1 MLKMTLRGMRARK
14 TRSILTALSVFF
26 GVAMIAG
33 TLMLTDSVNSSF
45 DDIFADVNSGVDV
58 SVSTRETIED
68 SRQALPPAFSDD
80 VLDEIR
86 AVDGVAEAS
95 GSVFDPTVSVLDEQG
110 ERVGA
115 DGPPHFA
122 GSVVADRF
130 SPWTYVEG
138 RAPGNAE
145 EIAVDSFS
153 AEREDWA
160 LGDTVRIAGTGAAT
174 EYTIVGIGQ
183 FGSGVELLG
192 ATLTILTLPE
202 AQRLTGK
209 EERLDEIVVA
219 ADEGVSAEE
228 LKLAVESVVTANLE
242 VRTGAENAA
251 DASAEFKDGFAFLSI
266 VLTVF
271 GVIALF
277 VGGFIIFNTFSI
289 TVAQRTREFGML
301 RTLGAHRRQV
311 LGSVLL
317 EAAVIGLVASA
328 SGVLGGIGFVE
339 GIAAL
344 FSLFDLSLPS
354 SGLVLSPST
363 VIVALV
369 VGVGVTVVASLA
381 PARRATK
388 VTALEALRQ
397 GGRERGSSRRR
408 AIAGSGLLGA
418 GVLLIAAGMFATN
431 SFGSAF
437 ILLGPGV
444 LLLFLG
450 VALLSSRLIGPIAS
464 VVGWPLERL
473 GGVPGKLARENT
485 LRNRGRTA
493 TTAAALMIGLA
504 LVVFVAT
511 FASALTASV
520 DEALDNQFAG
530 DLILSNT
537 VGGGILRIPAETAEV
552 VGGIDGVAVVSPV
565 AGGDARVEGVSGTQT
580 VSGWDART
588 VALVSNL
595 DWREGSDATLAG
607 LGATDAIIESDWGAD
622 NGIAVGD
629 TLLVTTPL
637 NKEVSYT
644 VRGSIRDKVNLLL
657 STFAIPRD
665 TLVSDFGVE
674 GDNFTLAAFSEGADF
689 ETVRARID
697 SELASSFPNVE
708 SRSQAEVEDDA
719 RQEINQ
725 LLTLIYALL
734 GLSIIIA
741 LFGVVN
747 TLILTIH
754 ERTREIGMLR
764 AIGTSRS
771 QVRRMIRY
779 ESVITAM
786 IGAIIGAAIGLV
798 LAVVAVL
805 ALEDEGLVLSVPYP
819 LLVILLILAALAGV
833 AAAIAPARR
842 AARINIMEALLYE

>member
-1 MLKMTLRGMRARK
+1 MTLRGMGARK

-45 DDIFADVNSGVDV
+45 DDIFTDVNSGVDV

-68 SRQALPPAFSDD
+68 SRDALPLAFSED

-95 GSVFDPTVSVLDEQG
+95 GNIFDPTVSVVDEQG

-122 GSVVADRF
+122 GSVVAERF

-138 RAPGNAE
+138 RAPESAE

-153 AEREDWA
+153 VEREGWA
-160 LGDTVRIAGTGAAT
+160 LGDTVRVAGTGAAR
-174 EYTIVGIGQ
+174 EYMLVGVGE

-192 ATLTILTLPE
+192 ATLTILTLQE
-202 AQRLTGK
+202 AQSLTGK
-209 EERLDEIVVA
+209 QGRLDEIVVA
-219 ADEGVSAEE
+219 AEDGVSAEE
-228 LKLAVESVVTANLE
+228 LKLAVEGVVTEKLE
-242 VRTGAENAA
+242 VLTGAENAA
-251 DASAEFKDGFAFLSI
+251 DASAEFKDGFAFVSI
-266 VLTVF
+266 MLTVF
-271 GVIALF
+271 GAIALF

-311 LGSVLL
+311 LGAVML
-317 EAAVIGLVASA
+317 EAVVIGLVAS
-328 SGVLGGIGFVE
+328 VLGIVGGIGFVQ
-339 GIAAL
+339 GIIAL
-344 FSLFDLSLPS
+344 FGVFDLSLPS
-354 SGLVLSPST
+354 SGLVLSAST
-363 VIVALV
+363 VIVALL

-381 PARRATK
+381 PARRATR
-388 VTALEALRQ
+388 VTALEALRE
-397 GGRERGSSRRR
+397 GGRERESSRRR
-408 AIAGSGLLGA
+408 AIAGSGMLGV
-418 GVLLIAAGMFATN
+418 GVLLIALGMFAAD
-431 SFGSAF
+431 SFGTAF
-437 ILLGPGV
+437 IFLGPGI

-464 VVGWPLERL
+464 IVGWPLERF

-493 TTAAALMIGLA
+493 ATAAALMIGLA

-530 DLILSNT
+530 ELVLNNT
-537 VGGGILRIPAETAEV
+537 DGGFLRIPTEAAEV
-552 VGGIDGVAVVSPV
+552 ARGIEGVAVVSPV
-565 AGGDARVEGVSGTQT
+565 AGGDARVEGVSGTQE
-580 VSGWDART
+580 VSGFDPET

-595 DWREGSDATLAG
+595 DWQEGSDAILAELAPSG
-607 LGATDAIIESDWGAD
+607 AIIESDWGAD
-622 NGIAVGD
+622 NGVAVGD
-629 TLLVTTPL
+629 TLVVTTPL
-637 NKEVSYT
+637 NVETRYT
-644 VRGSIRDKVNLLL
+644 VLGSVRDKASLLV

-665 TLVSDFGVE
+665 TLLRHFGVE
-674 GDNFTLAAFSEGADF
+674 GDNFTFVGFAEGADF

-697 SELASSFPNVE
+697 SELAASLPNVE
-708 SRSQAEVEDDA
+708 SRSQAEVVDDA
-719 RQEINQ
+719 REQINQ
-725 LLTLIYALL
+725 LVVLIYALL

-764 AIGTSRS
+764 AIGTSKR

-786 IGAIIGAAIGLV
+786 IGAIIGAVIGLA
-798 LAVVAVL
+798 LAIVAVL
-805 ALEDEGLVLSVPYP
+805 ALEGEGLVLSVPYP
-819 LLVILLILAALAGV
+819 LLVILLILAAIAGV

-842 AARINIMEALLYE
+842 ASKINIIEALLYE

>member
-1 MLKMTLRGMRARK
+1 MLKLTLRGIRARK

-68 SRQALPPAFSDD
+68 SRDALPPAFSED
-80 VLDEIR
+80 VLEQIR

-95 GSVFDPTVSVLDEQG
+95 GSIFDPTVSVLDEQG

-115 DGPPHFA
+115 DGSPHFA
-122 GSVVADRF
+122 GSVVSDRF

-138 RAPGNAE
+138 RAPESAG

-153 AEREDWA
+153 AERESWA

-174 EYTIVGIGQ
+174 EYTIVGVGE

-209 EERLDEIVVA
+209 QGQLDEIVVA
-219 ADEGVSAEE
+219 AGEGVSPEG
-228 LKLAVESVVTANLE
+228 LKLAVEDVVAASLE
-242 VRTGAENAA
+242 VQTGAENAA
-251 DASAEFKDGFAFLSI
+251 DASAEFKDGFAFLPV

-289 TVAQRTREFGML
+289 TVAQRTREFGIL

-311 LGSVLL
+311 LGAVLL
-317 EAAVIGLVASA
+317 EATVIGLAASVL
-328 SGVLGGIGFVE
+328 GILGGIGFVE

-344 FSLFDLSLPS
+344 FGVFDLALPS

-363 VIVALV
+363 VIVALL

-388 VTALEALRQ
+388 VTALEALRE
-397 GGRERGSSRRR
+397 GGRQQGSSRRR
-408 AIAGSGLLGA
+408 TIAGSGLLGV
-418 GVLLIAAGMFATN
+418 GVLLIALGMFATN
-431 SFGSAF
+431 SFDSAF
-437 ILLGPGV
+437 LFLGPGI

-464 VVGWPLERL
+464 LVGWPLERL

-520 DEALDNQFAG
+520 DEALDKQFAG
-530 DLILSNT
+530 DLVLNNT
-537 VGGGILRIPAETAEV
+537 DGGSLRIPAVTAEV
-552 VGGIDGVAVVSPV
+552 VRGIEGVAVVSPV
-565 AGGDARVEGVSGTQT
+565 AGGDARVEGVSGTQE
-580 VSGWDART
+580 VSGFDPET
-588 VALVSNL
+588 IALVTNL
-595 DWREGSDATLAG
+595 DWQEGSDATLAG
-607 LGATDAIIESDWGAD
+607 LGATDAIVESDWGAD

-629 TLLVTTPL
+629 TIVATTPL
-637 NKEVSYT
+637 NTEVRYT
-644 VRGSIRDKVNLLL
+644 VRGSVRDKVNLLL

-665 TLVSDFGVE
+665 TLVSHFGVE
-674 GDNFTLAAFSEGADF
+674 GDNFTLVGFAEPTDF

-697 SELASSFPNVE
+697 GELASSLPNVE
-708 SRSQAEVEDDA
+708 SRSRAEVEDDA
-719 RQEINQ
+719 RQQINQ
-725 LLTLIYALL
+725 LLALIYALL

-764 AIGTSRS
+764 AIGTSRR

-786 IGAIIGAAIGLV
+786 IGAIVGAAIGLG

-805 ALEDEGLVLSVPYP
+805 ALEGEGLVLSVPYP
-819 LLVILLILAALAGV
+819 LIVILLILAAIAGV

-842 AARINIMEALLYE
+842 ASRVNIIDALLYE